1 MCAFTN
7 DEESTVNSEVN
18 LNTVIRLSL
27 TFGLTL
33 VKKEADAVMS
43 AEVSLTSCPTRSFNH
58 SFNTSGG

>member
-1 MCAFTN
+1 M
-7 DEESTVNSEVN
+7 NSEVN

-43 AEVSLTSCPTRSFNH
+43 AEVSNQLSYLFLKPVI
-58 SFNTSGG
+58 